1 LQGFEGQSP
10 FDIAYVGLFRLSF
23 NMLGE
28 TLKRTRLSQGIN
40 LEKVASDL
48 KIRITTLKALEE
60 EDFGKFPPEVY
71 TMGYIRA
78 YALYLGLDPQPLIQE
93 FKKRMAQA
101 KKEITEDMG
110 QKKAED
116 ERLKNNKFLKKLQPL
131 AYILKPTTIISTVI
145 ILMVGIIIFSIFKT
159 TKTNTKLDIP
169 IPPEVT
175 STQTPVTSEPHY
187 ETRAPAIN
195 EVVPE
200 KKQSKSS
207 TTTSSQGAGGQKTF
221 ETDSESEKDHVLS
234 LKIVAS
240 ELTWLKVDTPE
251 GSHDITLKPGEVAQY
266 KSKKDFKL
274 LIGNAGGI
282 RLILNNK
289 DLGSPGKSGEVKI
302 VTLP

>member
-1 LQGFEGQSP
+1 
-10 FDIAYVGLFRLSF
+10 
-23 NMLGE
+23 MLGE

-48 KIRITTLKALEE
+48 KIRITLLKALEE
-60 EDFGKFPPEVY
+60 EDFGKFPAEVY

-101 KKEITEDMG
+101 KKEITDMG

-169 IPPEVT
+169 TPPEIT
-175 STQTPVTSEPHY
+175 STTQAPVTSKSQHK
-187 ETRAPAIN
+187 TRPPAIN

-207 TTTSSQGAGGQKTF
+207 TTTSSEGAGGQKTF

-282 RLILNNK
+282 RLILNDK